1 MLTSIDATE
10 DDDAAYEPSLVMS
23 GVSSVNPKWE
33 SGALV
38 LESIL
43 SSSTLKCENE
53 VIGVST

>member
-33 SGALV
+33 SGALI
-38 LESIL
+38 LESI